1 MTQNEFVIEEAD
13 GKTILVRHLIAG
25 VRYLFV
31 IKGRTFSDLAGKG
44 PKPSDLSCGIK
55 LAHSLCGKPASKAG
69 LIDTPVARGLPFYL
83 VVNLKMFDNL
93 SSFPVSYA
101 LAIERLRWRCAGAAS
116 PPCTPFARSTMGA
129 TSHQER
135 ESWSGRFDH

>member
-44 PKPSDLSCGIK
+44 PKPSDLS
-55 LAHSLCGKPASKAG
+55 LRNQ
-69 LIDTPVARGLPFYL
+69 ARAFA
-83 VVNLKMFDNL
+83 MQE
-93 SSFPVSYA
+93 A
-101 LAIERLRWRCAGAAS
+101 RLQGWV
-116 PPCTPFARSTMGA
+116 
-129 TSHQER
+129 
-135 ESWSGRFDH
+135 D